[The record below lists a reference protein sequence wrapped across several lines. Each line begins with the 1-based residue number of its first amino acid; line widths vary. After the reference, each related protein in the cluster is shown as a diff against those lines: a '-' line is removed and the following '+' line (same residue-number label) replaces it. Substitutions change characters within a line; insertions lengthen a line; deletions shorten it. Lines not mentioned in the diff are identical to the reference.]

1 MKKIFVLLTVLTL
14 TVVSCKKEIKTETTT
29 EVVDSTAVATDS
41 IATDSC
47 CVDSTKVVEEKHTNQ
62 GWMGLTD

>member
-14 TVVSCKKEIKTETTT
+14 TIMSCKNETKTESTS

-41 IATDSC
+41 DAIDS
-47 CVDSTKVVEEKHTNQ
+47 VEVETTEEVVEEKK
-62 GWMGLTD
+62 

>member
-41 IATDSC
+41 IAADTC
-47 CVDSTKVVEEKHTNQ
+47 CVDSTKVVEEVK
-62 GWMGLTD
+62 

>member
-29 EVVDSTAVATDS
+29 EVVDST
-41 IATDSC
+41 
-47 CVDSTKVVEEKHTNQ
+47 KVVEEKK
-62 GWMGLTD
+62 

>member
-14 TVVSCKKEIKTETTT
+14 TVVSCKNEVKTETTT

-41 IATDSC
+41 VA
-47 CVDSTKVVEEKHTNQ
+47 VDSVEVDTTKVVEEVK
-62 GWMGLTD
+62 

>member
-14 TVVSCKKEIKTETTT
+14 TVMSCKNETKTETTT

-41 IATDSC
+41 IAADTC
-47 CVDSTKVVEEKHTNQ
+47 CVDSTKVVEEKK
-62 GWMGLTD
+62 

>member
-41 IATDSC
+41 IAADTC
-47 CVDSTKVVEEKHTNQ
+47 CVDSTKVVEEKK
-62 GWMGLTD
+62 

>member
-14 TVVSCKKEIKTETTT
+14 ALVSCKNETKSETTT

-41 IATDSC
+41 VA
-47 CVDSTKVVEEKHTNQ
+47 VDSVEVDTTKVVGEVK
-62 GWMGLTD
+62 

>member
-14 TVVSCKKEIKTETTT
+14 SLVSCKNETKTETTT

-41 IATDSC
+41 VAIDS
-47 CVDSTKVVEEKHTNQ
+47 VEVETTEVVGEKK
-62 GWMGLTD
+62 

>member
-14 TVVSCKKEIKTETTT
+14 ALVSCKKETKSETTT

-41 IATDSC
+41 VAIDS
-47 CVDSTKVVEEKHTNQ
+47 VEVETTKEVVEEVK
-62 GWMGLTD
+62 